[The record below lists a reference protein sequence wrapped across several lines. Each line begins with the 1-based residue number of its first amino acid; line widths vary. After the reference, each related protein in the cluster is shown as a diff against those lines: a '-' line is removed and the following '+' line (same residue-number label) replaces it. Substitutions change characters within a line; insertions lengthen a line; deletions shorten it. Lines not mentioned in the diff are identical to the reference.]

1 MPPVI
6 LAAFLAFF
14 FVLAYPPD
22 VKAAGTPDLQLGS
35 ASNSPLYGQT
45 GSASSSAALGNGQPK
60 GYNLSFRAV
69 LPAGITYTGGAE
81 FPPQVISD
89 KPSTGET
96 TLIFQNISDLV
107 ANSQQGIALD
117 LVHDQSIYEVGDTYT
132 VAWEAFVNT
141 DPRFMPKFDGNGV
154 AEPGTYTGSA
164 SSSSTST
171 IKAIKISKS
180 EPSREGEILRGVHDN
195 QTIYTLTLEN
205 NAVNPTAS
213 TTIDDYLPAGLEFL
227 GCEGTPDSTTDAPTN
242 PGSTQEYPGSRSDR
256 RPAGQRLL
264 RSGSGR
270 DGRARPRPGRPDAI
284 RCLHPR
290 PVGYRHPRP
299 VAGADLQVPR
309 RRAAG
314 REHP

>member
-1 MPPVI
+1 MPRPRRRPGRLISSSVP
-6 LAAFLAFF
+6 LRTVRSTARPA
-14 FVLAYPPD
+14 
-22 VKAAGTPDLQLGS
+22 S
-35 ASNSPLYGQT
+35 ASGT
-45 GSASSSAALGNGQPK
+45 AALGNGQPK

-141 DPRFMPKFDGNGV
+141 DPRFMPKFDGNGAV
-154 AEPGTYTGSA
+154 DPGTYTGSA

-242 PGSTQEYPGSRSDR
+242 PGSDQEYPGAPPDR
-256 RPAGQRLL
+256 GPAGQRLL

-270 DGRARPRPGRPDAI
+270 DGRDSTPTWPARCPSPSTPTFSGTPA
-284 RCLHPR
+284 PS
-290 PVGYRHPRP
+290 
-299 VAGADLQVPR
+299 PR
-309 RRAAG
+309 RRC
-314 REHP
+314 